1 MQLFFEKRKV
11 LFTKI
16 MSKERNIHQKVVTL
30 RSKRNYW
37 FSPTLIIIERV
48 DTERRWECSENL
60 QHYPVL

>member
-30 RSKRNYW
+30 QSKRNYW
-37 FSPTLIIIERV
+37 FSPTLIIYREGGYGAKMGM
-48 DTERRWECSENL
+48 
-60 QHYPVL
+60 Q